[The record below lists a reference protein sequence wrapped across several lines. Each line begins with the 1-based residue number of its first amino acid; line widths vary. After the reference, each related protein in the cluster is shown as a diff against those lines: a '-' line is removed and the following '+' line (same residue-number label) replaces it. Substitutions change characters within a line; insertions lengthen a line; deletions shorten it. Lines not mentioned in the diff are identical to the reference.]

1 MKQILKAGVV
11 AALMFA
17 TVAVFAQDGGFG
29 GNNFRR
35 GGNREFGRQGGRQGG
50 RNFNFG
56 PRQNPRAEAEKKL
69 KEQYPAEYAEIEKLR
84 AEAEEKLKALAKKAN
99 IELPEAPKSMEE
111 RMADLKKKYPKEME
125 EIEAL
130 RKTDPRASFM
140 KLRELMMKENG
151 GKMPGGE
158 NRPAMRENQ
167 QKVLRDAQKKYP
179 EDWKEIQRVRKS
191 DPAKARQ
198 MTKDLIEKFKKE
210 GNK

>member
-1 MKQILKAGVV
+1 MKQILRAGLF

-29 GNNFRR
+29 RE
-35 GGNREFGRQGGRQGG
+35 NREFGRQGGRQGRRPG
-50 RNFNFG
+50 ARNFNFG
-56 PRQNPRAEAEKKL
+56 ARPNPRAEAEKKL
-69 KEQYPAEYAEIEKLR
+69 KEQFPAEFAEIEKLR

-130 RKTDPRASFM
+130 RKTDPRAAFT

-151 GKMPGGE
+151 GKVPGGE
-158 NRPAMRENQ
+158 NRPAMRANQ
-167 QKVLRDAQKKYP
+167 QKILKDAQKKYP
-179 EDWKEIQRVRKS
+179 EDWKEIQRIRKT

-198 MTKDLIEKFKKE
+198 MTKDLIEKFQRE
-210 GNK
+210 SNK

>member
-1 MKQILKAGVV
+1 MKQILRAGVV
-11 AALMFA
+11 ATLMFA
-17 TVAVFAQDGGFG
+17 TVALFAQDGGFG

-35 GGNREFGRQGGRQGG
+35 GGNREFGRQGGRG
-50 RNFNFG
+50 FNMQRF
-56 PRQNPRAEAEKKL
+56 NPRAEAEKKL
-69 KEQYPAEYAEIEKLR
+69 KAQYPEEYAEIEKLR

-158 NRPAMRENQ
+158 NRPAMRDNP
-167 QKVLRDAQKKYP
+167 QKILRDAQKKYP
-179 EDWKEIQRVRKS
+179 EDWKEIQRVRKE

-198 MTKDLIEKFKKE
+198 MTKDLIEKYKKE
-210 GNK
+210 GKK

>member
-1 MKQILKAGVV
+1 MKQILRAGVV
-11 AALMFA
+11 ATLMFA
-17 TVAVFAQDGGFG
+17 TVALFAQDGGFG

-35 GGNREFGRQGGRQGG
+35 GGNRESGRQGGRPGG
-50 RNFNFG
+50 RGFNMQRF
-56 PRQNPRAEAEKKL
+56 NPRAEAEKKL
-69 KEQYPAEYAEIEKLR
+69 KAQYPEEYAEIEKLR

-158 NRPAMRENQ
+158 NRPAMRDNP
-167 QKVLRDAQKKYP
+167 QKILRDAQKKYP
-179 EDWKEIQRVRKS
+179 EDWKEIQRIRRTE
-191 DPAKARQ
+191 PAKARQ
-198 MTKDLIEKFKKE
+198 MTRALIEKFKKE